1 MNIRY
6 FSLKPLDVY
15 GSLDGRF
22 KGVVMKVTL
31 VYM

>member
-6 FSLKPLDVY
+6 FSLKQIDVR